1 MSFVTGWPRKRWMGS
16 MGKGE
21 DEARSQMIPF
31 VFIAMW
37 ELKRLFTLT
46 TWLVV
51 YKKKSI
57 NPLDDV
63 VVDVSRR

>member
-1 MSFVTGWPRKRWMGS
+1 